1 MYFVLY
7 GAPFLAKKCQL
18 LSRQILEFLPKKYS
32 NNVSV
37 PLPPPHGWTSSLHS
51 RLRKIPARFFHC
63 HASVLFDHLAHDHCS
78 CTPVL
83 FDRLDLDHHTQ
94 VLFDHLD
101 LDHHASLFF
110 AHLDHTHMCSLIILI
125 LIITLL
131 FSLLILI
138 MPLFSNLFGHLDHD
152 QCTPVLCGHLSSSL
166 WSLFLAVLLF
176 SLVILIMIILPLIS
190 LIIFSVFWACFLFS
204 LSLYSLSCSCSLWS
218 SSLTKAHSD
227 TRPVSFL
234 CSPSRHTHL
243 CHLFW
248 CGSFFSLC
256 FLSFLWVA
264 TVSWVE
270 NPFCVSRL
278 SNLSSQCLRCLAVVR
293 ILWHLSKESADRAR
307 QIKMFKH
314 YNALKWEVWWFSNFL
329 IIQITHFIPWHHH
342 DYWVILLIISIL
354 LVILPSSTL
363 LSRPLVGWYL
373 VPPNLTADA
382 PIWLL
387 RFTIQH
393 CSVATAEHEDWQALE
408 STCKISS
415 NGWTRGQQNL
425 SLYLVIQWRLI
436 HNDKSNEMILIIII
450 AELFFFA
457 KIFEWHWLFFSTSH
471 LWTMVSVA
479 IPIVATNCLSCA
491 TWFWQ
496 SLHTSSQFSDVN
508 SL

>member
-152 QCTPVLCGHLSSSL
+152 QCTPVLCGHLFSSL

-190 LIIFSVFWACFLFS
+190 LIIYSVFWACFLFS
-204 LSLYSLSCSCSLWS
+204 LSL
-218 SSLTKAHSD
+218 
-227 TRPVSFL
+227 SFL
-234 CSPSRHTHL
+234 CRAPALFDHLLWPRRILTPGLCIFYAPNQGIHTFAIFSGVDL
-243 CHLFW
+243 
-248 CGSFFSLC
+248 FSLC

-270 NPFCVSRL
+270 IPYCVSRL
-278 SNLSSQCLRCLAVVR
+278 SNLSSQCLCCLAVVR
-293 ILWHLSKESADRAR
+293 FLWHLSKESADRAR

-387 RFTIQH
+387 RFTLQH

-450 AELFFFA
+450 AELFFLQKSSNGIDFFFLRP
-457 KIFEWHWLFFSTSH
+457 IFEQWYQLRSL
-471 LWTMVSVA
+471 LWQR
-479 IPIVATNCLSCA
+479 IV
-491 TWFWQ
+491 
-496 SLHTSSQFSDVN
+496 
-508 SL
+508 